1 MNAHAETVAPVQS
14 TRRSS
19 LHRAGWIMLR
29 LPRVLLLAPA
39 AAVGG
44 QAVMEGV
51 MMRGPHSW
59 AVAVRRFDG
68 SIGVQHR
75 ELVSFATRHRWARIP
90 LVRGVVALFEALVIG
105 MRALFV
111 SSEYA
116 IEGVDAKFAEEERTA
131 AAAADD
137 VVAGADVD
145 AATGERV
152 RTQEELDELHEV
164 ERAASLSAATGAM
177 AVPVPLPHHEG
188 DPEPDPDKL
197 GTAAIVLA
205 MVVAMGFSIGL
216 FKIVPVTITTF
227 LPIDENAWAFVLVE
241 AAIKFVIF
249 CVYLILVGMMA
260 DMKRVFQY
268 HSAEHKAINAWE
280 HGVPLEPE
288 AVNAMSRIHVR
299 CGTAFIVWLFLV
311 GVLVFRVAQLTFL
324 EDASRLEIILT
335 RPVLLPLIAGLS
347 FELLR
352 FAGRHADNRLLR
364 MVLAPGLWFQRLT
377 TRECTPEQCE
387 VAIRSL
393 EVVLEHEQAR
403 ADAGTSS
410 GSHEDEYQV
419 LA

>member
-1 MNAHAETVAPVQS
+1 M
-14 TRRSS
+14 
-19 LHRAGWIMLR
+19 
-29 LPRVLLLAPA
+29 PRVALLAPA

-44 QAVMEGV
+44 QAVMDGV

-59 AVAVRRFDG
+59 AVAVRRHDG

-90 LVRGVVALFEALVIG
+90 LVRGVVALIEALVIG

-116 IEGVDAKFAEEERTA
+116 IEGVEAKFAEEEAR
-131 AAAADD
+131 DS
-137 VVAGADVD
+137 
-145 AATGERV
+145 ATGDEV
-152 RTQEELDELHEV
+152 RSKAETDELHEV

-177 AVPVPLPHHEG
+177 GVPMPLPHHEEH
-188 DPEPDPDKL
+188 PEPDPDKL
-197 GTAAIVLA
+197 GTVAIVMA

-216 FKIVPVTITTF
+216 FKIVPVTLTLL
-227 LPIDENAWAFVLVE
+227 LPVNEDAWAFVLVE
-241 AAIKFVIF
+241 AAIKFSIF

-260 DMKRVFQY
+260 DMNRVFQY

-280 HGVPLEPE
+280 RGVPLEPV
-288 AVNAMSRIHVR
+288 AVNEMSRIHVR
-299 CGTAFIVWLFLV
+299 CGTAFIVWLFIV
-311 GVLVFRVAQLTFL
+311 GMLVFRAAQLTFL
-324 EDASRLEIILT
+324 KDAEWWQIILT

-352 FAGRHADNRLLR
+352 FAGKHADNRLLR

-377 TRECTPEQCE
+377 TRECTPDQCE

-393 EVVLEHEQAR
+393 EVVLEHERER
-403 ADAGTSS
+403 AAAGTDV
-410 GSHEDEYQV
+410 GAHEDEYQV